1 MNGIVVID
9 KPAGL
14 TSHDVVSKVK
24 KILGTRKAGHTGT
37 LDPMATG
44 VLPVCLDEATKLA
57 QFLTAENKTYR
68 ATMLLGIET
77 NTQDIEG
84 DVIKKSDRT
93 VSEEEI
99 RMTLGRFVGK
109 IKQVPPAF
117 SALKHKGRPLY
128 QYARE
133 GTFPDVAARDV
144 EIYRLEVLDIS
155 YPYVTFETDCSKGT
169 YVRTICSDA
178 GKEMGCGACLSGLR
192 RLRSGFFTEAM
203 AVTLQDDLSEGKKKE
218 LLTKMLT
225 MAESLPEFTEI
236 KVSEAMA
243 EKLKNG
249 FQPDVD
255 VIRQNVL
262 PFLAVGDMVKF
273 VNYSGDLVAVAEMLL
288 PESAMAGQDG
298 KSQAARILRVFND
311 ISQ

>member
-24 KILGTRKAGHTGT
+24 RILGTRKAGHTGT

-57 QFLTAENKTYR
+57 QFLTLASKTYH

-77 NTQDIEG
+77 NTQDVEG
-84 DVIKKSDRT
+84 DVIKKSDRI

-99 RMTLGRFVGK
+99 RKTLGRFVGN

-133 GTFPDVAARDV
+133 GTFPDVTARDV
-144 EIYRLEVLDIS
+144 EIYHLEVLDIS

-169 YVRTICSDA
+169 YIRTICSDA

-203 AVTLQDDLSEGKKKE
+203 AVNLNDDSLQDKKKG
-218 LLTKMLT
+218 LLEKMMT
-225 MAESLPEFTEI
+225 MAESLPAFTEI
-236 KVSEAMA
+236 KVSEATA

-249 FQPDVD
+249 FQPDVEMM
-255 VIRQNVL
+255 RPNVL

-273 VNYSGDLVAVAEMLL
+273 VNNRGDLVAVAEMLL

-298 KSQAARILRVFND
+298 KNQAARMLRVFND

>member
-169 YVRTICSDA
+169 YIRTICSDA

-273 VNYSGDLVAVAEMLL
+273 VNHRGDLVAVAEMLL
-288 PESAMAGQDG
+288 PQSAMAGQDG

>member
-99 RMTLGRFVGK
+99 RMTLGGLVGK

-169 YVRTICSDA
+169 YIRTICSDA

-203 AVTLQDDLSEGKKKE
+203 AVNLNDDSLQDKKKE
-218 LLTKMLT
+218 LLEKMLT
-225 MAESLPEFTEI
+225 MAEALPSFTEI
-236 KVSEAMA
+236 KVSEATA

-249 FQPDVD
+249 FQPDVEMM
-255 VIRQNVL
+255 RPNVL

-273 VNYSGDLVAVAEMLL
+273 VNNRGDLVAVAEMLL
-288 PESAMAGQDG
+288 PQSTMAGQDG
-298 KSQAARILRVFND
+298 KNQAARMLRVFND
-311 ISQ
+311 IS

>member
-24 KILGTRKAGHTGT
+24 KILGARKAGHTGT

-68 ATMLLGIET
+68 ATMLLGVET
-77 NTQDIEG
+77 DTQDTDGE
-84 DVIKKSDRT
+84 VIKTSDRM
-93 VSEEEI
+93 VSEKEI
-99 RMTLGRFVGK
+99 RTVLGRLVGK

-128 QYARE
+128 QYARAGE
-133 GTFPDVAARDV
+133 FPDVAARDV
-144 EIYRLEVLDIS
+144 EIFRLEVLDIS

-169 YVRTICSDA
+169 YIRTICFDA

-203 AVTLQDDLSEGKKKE
+203 AVSLEDDTPEGKKKE
-218 LLTKMLT
+218 LLAKMLT
-225 MAESLPEFTEI
+225 MAGSLPAFTPI
-236 KVSEAMA
+236 RVSEATA
-243 EKLKNG
+243 DKLKTG
-249 FQPDVD
+249 FQPDVEMM
-255 VIRQNVL
+255 RQNVL
-262 PFLAVGDMVKF
+262 PFLAVGDMVK
-273 VNYSGDLVAVAEMLL
+273 
-288 PESAMAGQDG
+288 
-298 KSQAARILRVFND
+298 
-311 ISQ
+311 

>member
-24 KILGTRKAGHTGT
+24 KLLGARKAGHTGT

-68 ATMLLGIET
+68 ATMLLGVET
-77 NTQDIEG
+77 NTQDVDGEI
-84 DVIKKSDRT
+84 INNSDRM

-99 RMTLGRFVGK
+99 RKVLGRLVGK

-128 QYARE
+128 QYARA
-133 GTFPDVAARDV
+133 GAFPDVAARDV
-144 EIYRLEVLDIS
+144 EIFRLEVIDIS
-155 YPYVTFETDCSKGT
+155 HPYVTFEVDCSKGT

-178 GKEMGCGACLSGLR
+178 GREMGCGACLSGLR

-203 AVTLQDDLSEGKKKE
+203 AVPLHDGSPEQKKE
-218 LLTKMLT
+218 ELLAAMLT
-225 MAESLPEFTEI
+225 MTESLQAFTEI
-236 KVSEAMA
+236 RVSEVMA
-243 EKLKNG
+243 ERLKTG
-249 FQPDVD
+249 FQPD
-255 VIRQNVL
+255 IEMMRENVL

-273 VNYSGDLVAVAEMLL
+273 TNNHGDLVAVGEMLL
-288 PESAMAGQDG
+288 PQSGMAEMDG
-298 KSQAARILRVFND
+298 KIQAARMLRVFNCAN
-311 ISQ
+311 

>member
-99 RMTLGRFVGK
+99 RMTLGGLVGK

-169 YVRTICSDA
+169 YIRTICSDA

-243 EKLKNG
+243 
-249 FQPDVD
+249 
-255 VIRQNVL
+255 
-262 PFLAVGDMVKF
+262 
-273 VNYSGDLVAVAEMLL
+273 
-288 PESAMAGQDG
+288 
-298 KSQAARILRVFND
+298 
-311 ISQ
+311 

>member
-77 NTQDIEG
+77 NTQDTDGE
-84 DVIKKSDRT
+84 VIKKSDRM
-93 VSEEEI
+93 VSEKDI
-99 RMTLGRFVGK
+99 CTVLGRLVGK

-128 QYARE
+128 QYARAGE
-133 GTFPDVAARDV
+133 FPDVAARDV
-144 EIYRLEVLDIS
+144 EIFRLEVLDIS

-169 YVRTICSDA
+169 YIRTICADA

-203 AVTLQDDLSEGKKKE
+203 AVSLEDDLPEGKKNQ
-218 LLTKMLT
+218 LLAKMLT
-225 MAESLPEFTEI
+225 KAESLPAFAAI
-236 KVSEAMA
+236 KVSEAVA
-243 EKLKNG
+243 DKLKTG
-249 FQPDVD
+249 FQPDVEMM
-255 VIRQNVL
+255 RPNVL

-273 VNYSGDLVAVAEMLL
+273 INTGGDLVAVAEMLL

-298 KSQAARILRVFND
+298 KIQAARMLRVFNYAN
-311 ISQ
+311 Q